1 MLCLS
6 LFYASIIP
14 FCHSAP
20 LRPSLFL
27 TTIAFAGSQQYT
39 VDTSGDFIQ
48 DAVPVGLGLGLIQ
61 GLRENHLWKRGLP
74 VLASV

>member
-39 VDTSGDFIQ
+39 VQSYGDFIQ
-48 DAVPVGLGLGLIQ
+48 DLKGWA
-61 GLRENHLWKRGLP
+61 W
-74 VLASV
+74 S

>member
-39 VDTSGDFIQ
+39 VQYGDFIQ
-48 DAVPVGLGLGLIQ
+48 DLKGWA
-61 GLRENHLWKRGLP
+61 W
-74 VLASV
+74 S